1 MTDCLQNWFV
11 YEAVMFFLSFF
22 LIFFVG
28 LDKTSSVRSPERPVV
43 PNVTAI
49 SSTEVRITW
58 CRVNSNKVE
67 IDHYELYID
76 TQLEYSGIDVI
87 YVAKRLKPWSWY
99 EVKLRACGFSPASC
113 SPFSRPSLV
122 KTMQDGDNTTNTV
135 TQSGVNILQTIV
147 VPTYTFILGMIA
159 GILAIS
165 FILTWRYLQ
174 CMDVSGGSTFELPQ
188 HVTTARKD
196 EYSTVASMKEKHSH
210 HEDNFLNHGNLPF
223 LLQVPPLDESK
234 YLEIPTPSKL
244 ENHHEPNSVVLCDAE
259 VILPM
264 PRGQQ
269 DGHCLTHSQ
278 IQNEKNGMLFL
289 DDFYSADNG
298 RERQSVISMNFVS
311 LGQCNESRALGYL
324 ENDVKPVK
332 DAAMVPL
339 KDDDHMHSKC
349 REETESCRD
358 KNLNHFCDG
367 GLSDMSQ
374 TSVLETPLCP
384 SLSEQAGEILHVSNK
399 ALASEY
405 AQMSDMQS
413 YSSDEELI
421 SVGSSQS
428 SLFSSD
434 RIIVAIDN
442 SNIYIGAQECA
453 SLVNAGDRKRHVR
466 VKLQNLVKIL
476 EKERLKVRGFACGS
490 SPPATEHV
498 WDVYRR
504 LGYIVALEER
514 RGRDEQR
521 VDEGLHLW
529 IYKALCELSPGVL
542 VLATGD
548 GMKGKSECD
557 TSFPRCAV
565 TALERGW
572 SVELYSWKHSLSS
585 EWIKLSKKYPDRLTI
600 DYLDKY
606 VNYITFVDGKN
617 GRKCSQFPAE
627 K

>member
-1 MTDCLQNWFV
+1 
-11 YEAVMFFLSFF
+11 MFFLSFF

-113 SPFSRPSLV
+113 SPFSRPALV

-135 TQSGVNILQTIV
+135 TQSGVNILQTLV

-259 VILPM
+259 VILPL

-269 DGHCLTHSQ
+269 KGHRLTHSQ

-298 RERQSVISMNFVS
+298 RERQSVISMDFVS
-311 LGQCNESRALGYL
+311 LGQCSESLEGGYL
-324 ENDVKPVK
+324 KNDVKPVK

-384 SLSEQAGEILHVSNK
+384 SLSEHAGEILHVSNK

-421 SVGSSQS
+421 AVGSSQS

-504 LGYIVALEER
+504 LGYIVDLEER

-572 SVELYSWKHSLSS
+572 TVELYSWKHSLSS

>member
-1 MTDCLQNWFV
+1 
-11 YEAVMFFLSFF
+11 MFFLSFF
-22 LIFFVG
+22 LIFCVG
-28 LDKTSSVRSPERPVV
+28 IDKTSSVRSPERPVV

-113 SPFSRPSLV
+113 SPFSRPALV

-210 HEDNFLNHGNLPF
+210 HEDNFLNHGSLPF

-234 YLEIPTPSKL
+234 YLEIPTPCKL

-259 VILPM
+259 VILPL

-278 IQNEKNGMLFL
+278 VQNEKNGMLFL

-298 RERQSVISMNFVS
+298 RERQSVISMDFVS
-311 LGQCNESRALGYL
+311 LGQCSESLEGGYL
-324 ENDVKPVK
+324 KNDVKPVK
-332 DAAMVPL
+332 DAAMVPF

-374 TSVLETPLCP
+374 TGVLETPLCP
-384 SLSEQAGEILHVSNK
+384 MLSEHAGEILHVSNK

-413 YSSDEELI
+413 YSSDEDLI

-434 RIIVAIDN
+434 SIIVAIDN

-504 LGYIVALEER
+504 LGYIVDLEER

-572 SVELYSWKHSLSS
+572 TVELYSWKHSLSS

>member
-1 MTDCLQNWFV
+1 ML
-11 YEAVMFFLSFF
+11 FLSFF

-188 HVTTARKD
+188 HITTARKD

-289 DDFYSADNG
+289 DDFYSADNV

-504 LGYIVALEER
+504 LGYIVDLEER

-572 SVELYSWKHSLSS
+572 TVELYSWKHSLSS

-600 DYLDKY
+600 NYLDKY

>member
-1 MTDCLQNWFV
+1 
-11 YEAVMFFLSFF
+11 MFFLSFF

-113 SPFSRPSLV
+113 SPFSRPALV

-188 HVTTARKD
+188 HITTARKD
-196 EYSTVASMKEKHSH
+196 EYSTVASMKEKHSDH
-210 HEDNFLNHGNLPF
+210 DNFLNHGNLPF

-269 DGHCLTHSQ
+269 DRHCLTQSQ
-278 IQNEKNGMLFL
+278 VQNEKNGMLFL
-289 DDFYSADNG
+289 EDFYSADNG
-298 RERQSVISMNFVS
+298 RERQSVISMDFVS
-311 LGQCNESRALGYL
+311 LGQCNESRASGYL

-339 KDDDHMHSKC
+339 KDDDLMHSK
-349 REETESCRD
+349 RQEETESCRD

-384 SLSEQAGEILHVSNK
+384 SLSEHAGEILHVSNK

-504 LGYIVALEER
+504 LGYIVDLEER

-572 SVELYSWKHSLSS
+572 TVELYSWKHSLSS

>member
-22 LIFFVG
+22 FIFCVG

-196 EYSTVASMKEKHSH
+196 EYSTVASMKEKRSH

>member
-1 MTDCLQNWFV
+1 
-11 YEAVMFFLSFF
+11 
-22 LIFFVG
+22 
-28 LDKTSSVRSPERPVV
+28 
-43 PNVTAI
+43 
-49 SSTEVRITW
+49 
-58 CRVNSNKVE
+58 
-67 IDHYELYID
+67 
-76 TQLEYSGIDVI
+76 
-87 YVAKRLKPWSWY
+87 
-99 EVKLRACGFSPASC
+99 
-113 SPFSRPSLV
+113 
-122 KTMQDGDNTTNTV
+122 
-135 TQSGVNILQTIV
+135 
-147 VPTYTFILGMIA
+147 
-159 GILAIS
+159 
-165 FILTWRYLQ
+165 
-174 CMDVSGGSTFELPQ
+174 MDVSGGSTFELPQ

-210 HEDNFLNHGNLPF
+210 HEDNFLNHGSLPF

-234 YLEIPTPSKL
+234 YLEIPTLSKL

-259 VILPM
+259 VILPL

-278 IQNEKNGMLFL
+278 VQNEKNGMLFL

-298 RERQSVISMNFVS
+298 RERQSVISMDFVS
-311 LGQCNESRALGYL
+311 LGQCNESRASGYL

-339 KDDDHMHSKC
+339 KDDDHMHSKR

-384 SLSEQAGEILHVSNK
+384 SLSERAGEILHVSNK

-421 SVGSSQS
+421 SVGSSQP

-498 WDVYRR
+498 WDVYR
-504 LGYIVALEER
+504 
-514 RGRDEQR
+514 
-521 VDEGLHLW
+521 
-529 IYKALCELSPGVL
+529 
-542 VLATGD
+542 
-548 GMKGKSECD
+548 
-557 TSFPRCAV
+557 
-565 TALERGW
+565 
-572 SVELYSWKHSLSS
+572 
-585 EWIKLSKKYPDRLTI
+585 
-600 DYLDKY
+600 
-606 VNYITFVDGKN
+606 
-617 GRKCSQFPAE
+617 
-627 K
+627 